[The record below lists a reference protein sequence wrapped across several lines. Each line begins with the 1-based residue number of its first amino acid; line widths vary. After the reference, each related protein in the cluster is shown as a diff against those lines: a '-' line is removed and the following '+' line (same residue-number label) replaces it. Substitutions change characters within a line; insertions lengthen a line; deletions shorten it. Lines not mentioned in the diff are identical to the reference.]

1 MRDRFKIIPECVRET
16 DLHPDPPAAALR
28 TLNFPRAALGHDEEE
43 EELTL
48 PELSLFFFSP
58 GVISLLCSHRKK
70 KARPGSR
77 DSPRL
82 LFLDT

>member
-48 PELSLFFFSP
+48 PELSLFFFPRAS
-58 GVISLLCSHRKK
+58 SLFFARTEKK